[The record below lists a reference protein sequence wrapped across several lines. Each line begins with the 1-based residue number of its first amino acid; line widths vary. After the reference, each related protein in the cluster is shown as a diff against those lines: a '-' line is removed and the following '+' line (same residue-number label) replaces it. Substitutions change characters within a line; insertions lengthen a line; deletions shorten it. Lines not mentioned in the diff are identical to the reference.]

1 MAETNVQPNTPK
13 KIIVRCCDDCGL
25 STNNASDGLWICA
38 HREIRK
44 KGLFINVTRPD
55 GKIFKRG
62 VSKRCPLRYSS
73 VLYELAEDVEFI

>member
-1 MAETNVQPNTPK
+1 MNTPAESTPPK

-38 HREIRK
+38 HAEVRK

-55 GKIFKRG
+55 GKIYKRG
-62 VSKRCPLRYSS
+62 VSSRCPLRYSS
-73 VLYELAEDVEFI
+73 VVYELAEDVEFV